1 MKLSELRG
9 IDASSVQKEVAS
21 RKEELMKL
29 RFQGAVGNLAQPHRV
44 RQLRKEVAQLLT
56 IESERQRQADT
67 QQTGDK

>member
-1 MKLSELRG
+1 MKLSELRAV
-9 IDASSVQKEVAS
+9 DAANVSQEIAS

-56 IESERQRQADT
+56 IQGEKARQNQAT
-67 QQTGDK
+67 QNGAQ

>member
-1 MKLSELRG
+1 MKLSELRAV
-9 IDASSVQKEVAS
+9 DADSVAKEIAS

-56 IESERQRQADT
+56 LQGERQRQA
-67 QQTGDK
+67 GDK

>member
-1 MKLSELRG
+1 MKLSELRAV
-9 IDASSVQKEVAS
+9 DAANVSQEIAS

-56 IESERQRQADT
+56 IQGEKSRDMQRQNGA
-67 QQTGDK
+67 Q

>member
-1 MKLSELRG
+1 MKLSELRAV
-9 IDASSVQKEVAS
+9 DASDVSKEIAS

-56 IESERQRQADT
+56 IQGEKARQNGA
-67 QQTGDK
+67 K

>member
-9 IDASSVQKEVAS
+9 IEAANIHKEIAS

-44 RQLRKEVAQLLT
+44 SQLRKEVAQLLT
-56 IESERQRQADT
+56 IEGERQRQT
-67 QQTGDK
+67 VSQQTGDK